1 MCLIVACYPGLLL
14 GIFEHTFLKLKNF
27 EFYVLLQRFKKRID
41 DMNEVCMVRPF
52 VRIVLMG
59 ADRKTLLSPEEQGKK
74 QKQKTVVWTAK

>member
-1 MCLIVACYPGLLL
+1 
-14 GIFEHTFLKLKNF
+14 
-27 EFYVLLQRFKKRID
+27 
-41 DMNEVCMVRPF
+41 MNEVCMVRPF